1 MSDRGLMLYEVKVAA
16 AGTEEDNED
25 QGLEVPEKLLDVSSV
40 TCQKLGLKLTG
51 GFVSLDARG
60 FEFDGPTPSV
70 TLGLLFFMKN
80 APMSSK
86 SVSILM
92 GSELSSAKVGWKL
105 ELVET

>member
-1 MSDRGLMLYEVKVAA
+1 MSDKGLMLYEVKVAA

-25 QGLEVPEKLLDVSSV
+25 QGLDVPEKLFDASSDI
-40 TCQKLGLKLTG
+40 CQKLGLKLTG

-60 FEFDGPTPSV
+60 FELEGPTPSE

-86 SVSILM
+86 SVSILI
-92 GSELSSAKVGWKL
+92 GSELSCAKVGWKL